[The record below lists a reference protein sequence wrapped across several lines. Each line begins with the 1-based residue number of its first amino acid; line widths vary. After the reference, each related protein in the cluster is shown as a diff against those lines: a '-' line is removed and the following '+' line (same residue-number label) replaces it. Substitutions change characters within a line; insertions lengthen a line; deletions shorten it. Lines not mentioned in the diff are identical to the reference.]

1 MYDKEKIVLPKNLQ
15 EKMLAFFIKTS
26 IPRQII
32 QKKETP
38 VYKKDR

>member
-1 MYDKEKIVLPKNLQ
+1 MYDNEKIVLSKSLQ

-26 IPRQII
+26 IPKQVN
-32 QKKETP
+32 QKKENP